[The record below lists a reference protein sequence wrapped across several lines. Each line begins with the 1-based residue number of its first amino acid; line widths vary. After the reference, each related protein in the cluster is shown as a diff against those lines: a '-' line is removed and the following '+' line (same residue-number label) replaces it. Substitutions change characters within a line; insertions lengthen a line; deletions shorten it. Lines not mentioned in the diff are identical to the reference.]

1 MKFFTNKSIWSKII
15 IVLIFILVFEF
26 IVAKPTLGAG
36 VTDVIVEGGGKLL
49 TPVMSLVATIGDA
62 IIGIAQDA
70 IMGTNTSIYPVDVEA
85 SIWEILGK
93 ILVVAVAVVAAIAT
107 VVAAVASGVGVV
119 ALIGTIGSALA
130 KAAATI
136 VIGTVVVDIATSSS
150 SAPISQVSASVFSED
165 VKVPA
170 TLYLPVFNYSP
181 EEIFQGKILLFN
193 VDFFGD
199 PIQLSEDS
207 DGNWYYT
214 NDEGEKV
221 ITSKQNIAEDLSGA
235 ISRWYVGIRNIAL
248 VAMMIVLLYIGI
260 RMLLSTL
267 ASDKAKYR
275 QMLQDW
281 FIGLMLLFLMHY
293 IMAFSVTLV
302 QKLTDIVSTGVDQNA
317 YAVRFPV
324 DENGKM
330 VKWFNDNDL
339 SYMLYDKD
347 GNQLTTDGTVDVNEG
362 DVAFVS
368 YPTNLL
374 GKLRLEFQFDTG
386 GFSYVGYVICY
397 LVLVF
402 FTVYFTFVYLRRVL
416 YMAFLTMI
424 APMVAMT
431 YPIDKINDGSAQGFT
446 KWFREYIFNLLI
458 QPMHLLLY
466 YILITSAFE
475 LAEENIVYSIVAIG
489 FMIPAEKLLRSLFG
503 FEKASTPSAM
513 NGAAGAALVMGGL
526 SKLASL
532 GGKGGKSGN
541 KAIAGGSSGSSGD
554 NSEGSSSNNGSVRQ
568 VTLDGDVDET
578 AEMAKVGT
586 TSLPEREEKQKSI
599 DDDQEALDK
608 LKSEATT
615 DEEKEYL
622 DSEQADIDKRQ
633 SELDANSKQEELKA
647 QKDQQEDLARDR
659 ITTQSY
665 SNDSLKEK
673 RKKIGGYERI
683 NARTYKARMNAL
695 NRVKALPGKTIRFA
709 GKFAG
714 TAGAAAI
721 GVAAGVASGDPSD
734 VLRNVAAGA
743 GAGYIAGRNLG
754 NSVSSGIDNN
764 KYFKASDVDA
774 GYRRLMNKDGY
785 EDIAKEQLVKSKK
798 KEYKEALRNNNF
810 KREDIKRMDEDGT
823 INRYILN
830 EISAQDAATAELM
843 RKEDSSITQ
852 EQAIADA
859 KYAERVGDKYKG
871 PDRKKWQEHF
881 SGEFQQKASLN
892 KKQADVA
899 AEQAMKRVD
908 RFNKYKKKTI

>member
-26 IVAKPTLGAG
+26 IVAKPTLGAD

-85 SIWEILGK
+85 SFWEILGK

-475 LAEENIVYSIVAIG
+475 LA
-489 FMIPAEKLLRSLFG
+489 
-503 FEKASTPSAM
+503 
-513 NGAAGAALVMGGL
+513 
-526 SKLASL
+526 
-532 GGKGGKSGN
+532 GKIIKKSF
-541 KAIAGGSSGSSGD
+541 
-554 NSEGSSSNNGSVRQ
+554 
-568 VTLDGDVDET
+568 
-578 AEMAKVGT
+578 
-586 TSLPEREEKQKSI
+586 
-599 DDDQEALDK
+599 
-608 LKSEATT
+608 
-615 DEEKEYL
+615 
-622 DSEQADIDKRQ
+622 
-633 SELDANSKQEELKA
+633 
-647 QKDQQEDLARDR
+647 R
-659 ITTQSY
+659 I
-665 SNDSLKEK
+665 
-673 RKKIGGYERI
+673 
-683 NARTYKARMNAL
+683 
-695 NRVKALPGKTIRFA
+695 
-709 GKFAG
+709 
-714 TAGAAAI
+714 
-721 GVAAGVASGDPSD
+721 
-734 VLRNVAAGA
+734 
-743 GAGYIAGRNLG
+743 
-754 NSVSSGIDNN
+754 
-764 KYFKASDVDA
+764 
-774 GYRRLMNKDGY
+774 
-785 EDIAKEQLVKSKK
+785 
-798 KEYKEALRNNNF
+798 
-810 KREDIKRMDEDGT
+810 
-823 INRYILN
+823 
-830 EISAQDAATAELM
+830 
-843 RKEDSSITQ
+843 
-852 EQAIADA
+852 
-859 KYAERVGDKYKG
+859 
-871 PDRKKWQEHF
+871 
-881 SGEFQQKASLN
+881 
-892 KKQADVA
+892 
-899 AEQAMKRVD
+899 
-908 RFNKYKKKTI
+908 

>member
-36 VTDVIVEGGGKLL
+36 VTDEIVEGGGKLL

-70 IMGTNTSIYPVDVEA
+70 IMGTGTSIYPVDVEA
-85 SIWEILGK
+85 SIWDILGK
-93 ILVVAVAVVAAIAT
+93 ILVVAVAVIAAIAT

-150 SAPISQVSASVFSED
+150 SAPISQLSATVFSED

-324 DENGKM
+324 DENGKI
-330 VKWFNDNDL
+330 VEWFNKYDM
-339 SYMLYDKD
+339 SYMLCDEN
-347 GNQLTTDGTVDVNEG
+347 GNQITTDGTVDVNKD

-647 QKDQQEDLARDR
+647 QKDQQEDLTRDR

>member
-26 IVAKPTLGAG
+26 IVAKPTLGAD

-85 SIWEILGK
+85 SFWEILGK

-130 KAAATI
+130 KAAATV

-475 LAEENIVYSIVAIG
+475 LAGENIIYSIVAIG

>member
-26 IVAKPTLGAG
+26 IVAKPTLGAD

-85 SIWEILGK
+85 SFWEILGK

-475 LAEENIVYSIVAIG
+475 LAGENIIYSIVAIG

>member
-26 IVAKPTLGAG
+26 IVAKPTLGAD

-475 LAEENIVYSIVAIG
+475 LAGENIIYSIVAIG

>member
-26 IVAKPTLGAG
+26 IVAKPTLGAD

-475 LAEENIVYSIVAIG
+475 LAGENIIYSIVAIG

-503 FEKASTPSAM
+503 FEKASTPSAL
-513 NGAAGAALVMGGL
+513 NGAAGGALAMAGINKIANLISGRGNEKNSKKL
-526 SKLASL
+526 S
-532 GGKGGKSGN
+532 SGN
-541 KAIAGGSSGSSGD
+541 GGNEGTRGNTSVRQMSDVFEDDEDTIDETAVMAGAQIGAGVTMASGNEEKSDESTGENTNTNMPTANESTQQGMTVENDDGSNYSNGSKDSNDSSGSTNSINSTNPNNMALD
-554 NSEGSSSNNGSVRQ
+554 NNKNIPKRKKFIKGV
-568 VTLDGDVDET
+568 
-578 AEMAKVGT
+578 AKVGKT
-586 TSLPEREEKQKSI
+586 
-599 DDDQEALDK
+599 
-608 LKSEATT
+608 
-615 DEEKEYL
+615 
-622 DSEQADIDKRQ
+622 
-633 SELDANSKQEELKA
+633 
-647 QKDQQEDLARDR
+647 
-659 ITTQSY
+659 
-665 SNDSLKEK
+665 
-673 RKKIGGYERI
+673 IGG
-683 NARTYKARMNAL
+683 NAVKYSMRAAPAIRMASRFTRPVFKAATGAL
-695 NRVKALPGKTIRFA
+695 AA
-709 GKFAG
+709 GV
-714 TAGAAAI
+714 
-721 GVAAGVASGDPSD
+721 GVAAGVATGDPS
-734 VLRNVAAGA
+734 NAFQYGAAGA
-743 GAGYIAGRNLG
+743 GAGYMAGKVLANNGYNAADNLVANRENYMMQLAERSNDENFRNMMKDEALRE
-754 NSVSSGIDNN
+754 
-764 KYFKASDVDA
+764 
-774 GYRRLMNKDGY
+774 RR
-785 EDIAKEQLVKSKK
+785 
-798 KEYKEALRNNNF
+798 KEYKKVLRKNNF
-810 KREDIKRMDEDGT
+810 AKEEIKRMEKDGT
-823 INRYILN
+823 INKYIMN
-830 EISAQDAATAELM
+830 EVNAQDAATAELM

-852 EQAIADA
+852 DQAIADA
-859 KYAERVGDKYKG
+859 KYAQRVGEKYKG
-871 PDRKKWQEHF
+871 PDRKKWEEHF
-881 SGEFQQKASLN
+881 AGEFQEKAGIKDE
-892 KKQADVA
+892 KKAKA
-899 AEQAMKRVD
+899 ASKEAMKRVD
-908 RFNKYKKKTI
+908 RFNKYKKKTL

>member
-26 IVAKPTLGAG
+26 IVAKPTLGAD

-85 SIWEILGK
+85 SFWEILGK

-130 KAAATI
+130 KAAATV

-475 LAEENIVYSIVAIG
+475 LAGENIIYSIVAIG

-554 NSEGSSSNNGSVRQ
+554 NSEGSSSNNGSVRK

-578 AEMAKVGT
+578 AEIAKVGT

>member
-26 IVAKPTLGAG
+26 IVAKPTLGAD

-475 LAEENIVYSIVAIG
+475 LAGENIIYSIVAIG

-503 FEKASTPSAM
+503 FEKASTPSTM

-608 LKSEATT
+608 LRSEATT
-615 DEEKEYL
+615 DEQKEYL

-673 RKKIGGYERI
+673 RKKIGGYKRFD
-683 NARTYKARMNAL
+683 ARTYKARMNAL

>member
-85 SIWEILGK
+85 SFWEILGK

>member
-26 IVAKPTLGAG
+26 IVAKPTLGAD

-85 SIWEILGK
+85 SFWEILGK

-475 LAEENIVYSIVAIG
+475 LAGENIIYSIVAIG

-503 FEKASTPSAM
+503 FEKASTPSTM

>member
-26 IVAKPTLGAG
+26 IVAKPTLGAD

-85 SIWEILGK
+85 SFWEILGK

-475 LAEENIVYSIVAIG
+475 LAGENIIYSIVAIG

-503 FEKASTPSAM
+503 FEKASTPSTM

-608 LKSEATT
+608 LRSEATT
-615 DEEKEYL
+615 DEQKEYL

-673 RKKIGGYERI
+673 RKKIGGYKRFD
-683 NARTYKARMNAL
+683 ARTYKARMNAL